1 MSNLPAQ
8 QNNSAL
14 TVIENMVSSGNFDVN
29 VARELIEN
37 AKRHYEAAGDYQ
49 L

>member
-29 VARELIEN
+29 VARELIEMQ
-37 AKRHYEAAGDYQ
+37 KDI
-49 L
+49 